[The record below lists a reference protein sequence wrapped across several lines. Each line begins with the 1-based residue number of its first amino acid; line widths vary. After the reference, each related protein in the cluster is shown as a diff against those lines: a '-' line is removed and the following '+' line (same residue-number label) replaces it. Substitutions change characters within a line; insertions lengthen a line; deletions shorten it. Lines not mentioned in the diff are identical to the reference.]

1 MSLLN
6 TIKLNR
12 QEVLNIVERN
22 HAVNARL
29 FGSVA
34 RGEETVNSDIDIL
47 VDPLPETTLLDLGG
61 IQIELEKL
69 LGARVDLL
77 TPKDL
82 PESFREALIA
92 SALPLK
98 HFIFQQITPL
108 PNRQIPQLY
117 FTNPDALQAQHL

>member
-6 TIKLNR
+6 TIQLNR

-82 PESFREALIA
+82 PESFREELIA
-92 SALPLK
+92 SALPL
-98 HFIFQQITPL
+98 
-108 PNRQIPQLY
+108 
-117 FTNPDALQAQHL
+117 

>member
-6 TIKLNR
+6 TIQLNR

-22 HAVNARL
+22 HAANARL

-69 LGARVDLL
+69 LGVRVDLL

-92 SALPLK
+92 SALPL
-98 HFIFQQITPL
+98 
-108 PNRQIPQLY
+108 
-117 FTNPDALQAQHL
+117 

>member
-6 TIKLNR
+6 TIQLNR

-69 LGARVDLL
+69 LGVRVDLL

-82 PESFREALIA
+82 PESFREELIA
-92 SALPLK
+92 SALPL
-98 HFIFQQITPL
+98 
-108 PNRQIPQLY
+108 
-117 FTNPDALQAQHL
+117 